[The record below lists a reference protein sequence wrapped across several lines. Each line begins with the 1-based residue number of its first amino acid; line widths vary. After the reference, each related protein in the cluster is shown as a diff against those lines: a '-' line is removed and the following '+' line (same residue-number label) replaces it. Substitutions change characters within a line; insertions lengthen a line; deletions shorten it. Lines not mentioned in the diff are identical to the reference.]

1 MKNFTL
7 FVLFVLFLILQNKDV
22 FSQNVFN
29 KNISNYVCV
38 DRFGKKVDN
47 NKLQLYDDSLI
58 SWKYEIIETLCFKL
72 FISKDN
78 NYYKFFGD
86 SSTIEAQKKR
96 VALKQVFEDIS
107 TIFNTGSSSLATDS
121 KPKIEVIFY
130 DENSSVGGLG
140 IPFFEVPINNNG
152 IIVNSLILSALITTQ
167 DVTEG
172 TTYHNSFYGRLKI
185 NIHNIMNFDI
195 SSTKF
200 SNLDFYSII
209 LHEIFHMLGF
219 GSSVLS
225 MDTSVQQDYFTY
237 FDNFIYFKE
246 NNTGN
251 LIKMIIRENGKYTF
265 NKDFKSE
272 YLIKNDIGKLIFKT
286 NDGSQI
292 PLLTENTFEYGS
304 NLSHI
309 NSEERYKKYVM
320 YPALSNGEYRR
331 KPSLDEM
338 RILATLG
345 YKLTNIYG
353 YGADTTRFEVYDE
366 QQISSPFAKNIIIKD
381 RAKLNEEFELNL
393 TDFDVE
399 LANKTKIIIN
409 ANNINFDSLYFSSNI
424 IDEKNPSIKIYYSY
438 TYPLDLLINY
448 QIIEDTLESN
458 MGTITFKLRL
468 DSTLCQENGNYIL
481 NGGFEVT
488 NGPHNSSSDVYYDSL
503 GNVLSSSYNIPFWN
517 LSYASEN
524 FLRMKNKRI
533 GDIINFLYNSLL
545 KERDYENGLAFPSYF
560 VDSYENDTYVMPD
573 SYDKS
578 EFNKSYINFDWGYEV
593 RHPLEE
599 RSKYKSDIY
608 NEFIFQKIKLPRSK
622 KLIFSGYF
630 YNNYRSWNNLTINE
644 YDTLSNERII
654 VTLDTINPIINLNKY
669 LSIPPFDFNDEN
681 LLINF
686 TTKNDFGRK
695 IIYSLLPEENKWSN
709 LKSKPFYVDNEDQYI
724 FISTNTDR
732 LLYDSLRFSNLNN
745 NRIIGILKDHNSQ
758 KWITDTALTVFFH
771 QIQLDDIV
779 IRESFLGIEGNV
791 SKINPCLGDIVTY
804 TYKISQDDIDSIF
817 DASFYCILDKGLRY
831 ISGDFTNVNGQL
843 VCNISK
849 DKFDKNGNY
858 YIHFETLIEDDESNI
873 GKYIFA
879 KIYPMNFDTT
889 KIKSLGRY
897 AVELMPVRRL
907 DIIKEVSDYTNYVC
921 DNQRLHIRY
930 KIINNTNVD
939 LRDVD
944 LIFKIE
950 LYDDSLKKYIDYD
963 FTKDTTYN
971 YYNSYDY
978 KYNPESEDYSFI
990 WEVNG
995 VQFRSFRWQ
1004 METNFLLPPPYYYF
1018 DEYGLLHIRGPLNGK
1033 PMDNNNNP
1041 DTMNID
1047 IYYRIPKDVEYLK
1060 IRITDS
1066 TNFNGD
1072 ACNLA
1077 ATQNEFEIKR
1087 TNFTKKMKAD
1097 TTTCADFVEVKTGY
1111 PDYLNIWDDGFV
1123 GDTRII
1129 TNNGLYA
1136 VKIIDSNNCY
1146 FLDTIKVTF
1155 DTTRQNWKP
1164 IKLGISKITANKNSQ
1179 IQVAINIPNDR
1190 SVTNNYSH
1198 YSYDVTYNKNYLKF
1212 IDFANSQQILE
1223 NDSLITIRITSKL
1236 NNKNSFDSIKTI
1248 ISFHTLSSIDTTIIY
1263 INNFNFYDFYCSND
1277 TTSLQQIVNIND
1289 YEPVSKKL
1297 SIDNLYPVPVIDKL
1311 NFILSTPKEALISII
1326 IYDMLGKKVKQY
1338 SNIPMNNVMT
1348 KVSIDVSVLC
1358 PGLYYLQVIDSN
1370 HSQFVSS
1377 KFIIMK

>member
-1 MKNFTL
+1 MKK
-7 FVLFVLFLILQNKDV
+7 FVLLIIFLILQNKDV
-22 FSQNVFN
+22 FSQDVFKFN
-29 KNISNYVCV
+29 KNISNFVCV
-38 DRFGKKVDN
+38 DRYGKKVDKN
-47 NKLQLYDDSLI
+47 ILQVYDDSLI

-86 SSTIEAQKKR
+86 SSSLEAQKKR

-107 TIFNTGSSSLATDS
+107 TIFNTGSSSLTSDS

-130 DENSSVGGLG
+130 DENSSEGGLG

-152 IIVNSLILSALITTQ
+152 LIVNSLILSALITTQ

-172 TTYHNSFYGRLKI
+172 TIYHNSFYGRLKI
-185 NIHNIMNFDI
+185 NIHNIMNYDI

-246 NNTGN
+246 NSTGN

-292 PLLTENTFEYGS
+292 PLLTENTFEYGAS
-304 NLSHI
+304 LSHI

-320 YPALSNGEYRR
+320 YPTLSNGEYRR

-353 YGADTTRFEVYDE
+353 YGADTTRFEVYDK

-393 TDFDVE
+393 TDFDVV
-399 LANKTKIIIN
+399 LSNKTKIIIN
-409 ANNINFDSLYFSSNI
+409 ANNINFDSLYISSKI
-424 IDEKNPSIKIYYSY
+424 IDDKNPNIKIYYSY
-438 TYPLDLLINY
+438 LYPLDLLINY
-448 QIIEDTLESN
+448 QILEDSLESN
-458 MGTITFKLRL
+458 MGTVTFKLKL
-468 DSTLCQENGNYIL
+468 DTALCQENGNYIL

-488 NGPHNSSSDVYYDSL
+488 NGPHIYSSLVSYDSL
-503 GNVLSSSYNIPFWN
+503 GNVVSSNYNIPFWN
-517 LSYASEN
+517 LSSAVEN
-524 FLRMKNKRI
+524 FIRIKTKKI
-533 GDIINFLYNSLL
+533 GDEINFLYSRFYF
-545 KERDYENGLAFPSYF
+545 KIQHDYTNGLAFPSYYLN
-560 VDSYENDTYVMPD
+560 SYENAKYVMPD

-578 EFNKSYINFDWGYEV
+578 EFNKSYINFDWGYEIIGDV
-593 RHPLEE
+593 RKNT
-599 RSKYKSDIY
+599 KYNIYPY
-608 NEFIFQKIKLPRSK
+608 NEFIFQKIKLPQKK

-630 YNNYRSWNNLTINE
+630 YNNYKSWNNCTIND
-644 YDTLSNERII
+644 YDTLANERIL

-669 LSIPPFDFNDEN
+669 FIEPPYYHNERN
-681 LLINF
+681 LLVCF
-686 TTKNDFGRK
+686 VTKNDFGRK
-695 IIYSLLPEENKWSN
+695 IINSLLPEENKWSN
-709 LKSKPFYVDNEDQYI
+709 LKSKPFIVNNENNYL

-732 LLYDSLRFSNLNN
+732 KLVDSIKFTNYTNN
-745 NRIIGILKDHNSQ
+745 FIKYRMSQ
-758 KWITDTALTVFFH
+758 EGSDWLDTAIASVYH
-771 QIQLDDIV
+771 QIQIDNLI
-779 IRESFLGIEGNV
+779 IRESFLGIDGTV

-831 ISGDFTNVNGQL
+831 VSGDFTDVNGQL
-843 VCNISK
+843 VCNIK
-849 DKFDKNGNY
+849 KEKFDKDGNY
-858 YIHFETLIEDDESNI
+858 YIHFNVLVEDEESNI
-873 GKYIFA
+873 GKYKFA

-897 AVELMPVRRL
+897 AVELIPVKSL
-907 DIIKEVSDYTNYVC
+907 DIIKEVSDNTNYVC

-950 LYDDSLKKYIDYD
+950 LYDDSLKKYIVYD

-978 KYNPESEDYSFI
+978 TYNRESEDYAFL
-990 WEVNG
+990 WEING
-995 VQFRSFRWQ
+995 VPFRTFRWQ
-1004 METNFLLPPPYYYF
+1004 AETNFLLPPPYYYF

-1047 IYYRIPKDVEYLK
+1047 IYYRIPKDVEYVK

-1111 PDYLNIWDDGFV
+1111 PDYLNIWEDGFV

-1129 TNNGLYA
+1129 TKNGLYA
-1136 VKIIDSNNCY
+1136 VKIIDTNNCY

-1155 DTTRQNWKP
+1155 DTTRQNWAP

-1179 IQVAINIPNDR
+1179 IQVVINIPNDR
-1190 SVTNNYSH
+1190 AVINNYSY

-1212 IDFANSQQILE
+1212 VDFANSQQILE

-1236 NNKNSFDSIKTI
+1236 NNKSSFDSTKTI
-1248 ISFHTLSSIDTTIIY
+1248 ISFHTLTSIDTTIIY

-1277 TTSLQQIVNIND
+1277 TTSLKQIVNIND
-1289 YEPVSKKL
+1289 YEPYSKKL
-1297 SIDNLYPVPVIDKL
+1297 SIDNLYPIPVIDKL
-1311 NFILSTPKEALISII
+1311 NFILSTPKDALISII
-1326 IYDMLGKKVKQY
+1326 IYDILGRKINEQN
-1338 SNIPMNNVMT
+1338 SILMDNIIT
-1348 KVSIDVSVLC
+1348 KISLDVS
-1358 PGLYYLQVIDSN
+1358 LQSNGIYFLKVIDN
-1370 HSQFVSS
+1370 KNSQSLYT
-1377 KFIIMK
+1377 KFLIMK